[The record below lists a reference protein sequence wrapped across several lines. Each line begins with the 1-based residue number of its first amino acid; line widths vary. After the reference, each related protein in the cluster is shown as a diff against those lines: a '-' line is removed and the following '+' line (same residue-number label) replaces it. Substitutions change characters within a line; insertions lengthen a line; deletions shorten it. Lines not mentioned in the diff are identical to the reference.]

1 MLHAFPFLPPD
12 VDALHA
18 QGGHDLF
25 PHDDV
30 TGGAQ
35 FDRGPSKSFTIGFY
49 IRPDPYKSSFSYS
62 ASTGWTKELRQG
74 QAKSGMALFSSLVC
88 VLRMVVKSMF
98 KFNHAD
104 PLLLWLLS

>member
-49 IRPDPYKSSFSYS
+49 IRPDPRMIIS
-62 ASTGWTKELRQG
+62 LRSRIPHLQDGPKNCDKGG
-74 QAKSGMALFSSLVC
+74 QSPV
-88 VLRMVVKSMF
+88 
-98 KFNHAD
+98 
-104 PLLLWLLS
+104 